1 MTVSKGQAVEMEVPL
16 GDIAVHYRGGA
27 VIPMQPYAKV
37 TRDIRLAPVT
47 LLVTLP
53 AEPAGAAATAGPLP
67 PFAHEEA
74 CVAALA
80 ENEGQLVS
88 CGLLYMD
95 QGDNIEVSADNT
107 VQVGWSGSILAICQ
121 CGLPVVQLRNLT
133 AAVCYNCHTVLSAK
147 RVRNACTG

>member
-1 MTVSKGQAVEMEVPL
+1 MNIPKGQAVEMEVPL

-53 AEPAGAAATAGPLP
+53 AEPARKSEAAGPLP
-67 PFAHEEA
+67 PYAHEEV
-74 CVAALA
+74 CTAARA

-95 QGDNIEVSADNT
+95 KGDDLQVSADNT
-107 VQVGWSGSILAICQ
+107 VQVGC
-121 CGLPVVQLRNLT
+121 
-133 AAVCYNCHTVLSAK
+133 
-147 RVRNACTG
+147 

>member
-1 MTVSKGQAVEMEVPL
+1 MTVSKGQAVQMEVPL

-53 AEPAGAAATAGPLP
+53 AEPAAKSEAAGPLP
-67 PFAHEEA
+67 PYAHEEV
-74 CVAALA
+74 CAAA
-80 ENEGQLVS
+80 RAANEGELVS

-95 QGDNIEVSADNT
+95 NGDNIEVSAENT
-107 VQVGWSGSILAICQ
+107 VQVGAARSGHCSQ
-121 CGLPVVQLRNLT
+121 RNL
-133 AAVCYNCHTVLSAK
+133 
-147 RVRNACTG
+147 